1 MSVDQAVRPA
11 ASATLSAEAAA
22 QILYREALFLDECR
36 WDEWLELYLPQARYW
51 VPAWKSEGEPTSDPE
66 REISLIYY
74 ESRASLED
82 RIWRL
87 KSGTSVASNPL
98 RRTAHVV
105 TNVLVTDASTPGEV
119 EVKATFNVGVFDPRR
134 KTSHA
139 FFGRYLYRLKS
150 TGDVWRIA
158 SKTIFLLNDQIPAVA
173 DVYML

>member
-1 MSVDQAVRPA
+1 MSVERLSPQTA
-11 ASATLSAEAAA
+11 ATL
-22 QILYREALFLDECR
+22 LYQEALFLDERR
-36 WDEWLELYLPQARYW
+36 WDDWLDLYLPTARYW
-51 VPAWKSEGEPTSDPE
+51 VPAWRNEAETTSDPD

-74 ESRASLED
+74 ESRAGLED

-87 KSGTSVASNPL
+87 KSGLSIASNPL
-98 RRTAHVV
+98 RRTAHAV

-139 FFGRYLYRLKS
+139 FFGRYLYRLQS
-150 TGDVWRIA
+150 TDEGWRIA
-158 SKTIFLLNDQIPAVA
+158 SKTIVLLNDQIPAVA

>member
-1 MSVDQAVRPA
+1 VSAQTLTATDAV
-11 ASATLSAEAAA
+11 TL
-22 QILYREALFLDECR
+22 LHLEALYLDERR
-36 WDEWLELYLPQARYW
+36 WDEWLELYLPTACYW
-51 VPAWKSEGEPTSDPE
+51 APAWKTEAEPVSDPD

-74 ESRASLED
+74 ESRAGLED

-87 KSGTSVASNPL
+87 KSGMSVASNPL
-98 RRTAHVV
+98 RRTAHAV

-150 TGDVWRIA
+150 TSEGLRIA